1 MASVPNDYVYLDY
14 AATAPLCEEA
24 AEAMAPYQV
33 PGRANLAVGGNA
45 NSLHGPGRA
54 AFAALEEARRG
65 RARWIGALPRA
76 RRSIARDLGARRP
89 DEIVFTSGATE
100 ADDAALLGI
109 AQAAADERRRRGAGD
124 FVPHVV
130 VTAVEHDAVLAP
142 AKRLESQGFRVT
154 RLAPNRQGFIEER
167 ALEAALDADTVLVSV
182 QAANSEVGSIQPI
195 ADLARVAH
203 DHAAL
208 FHTDAVQAL
217 GKARVNLQELDVDA
231 ASFSAHKVG
240 GPKGVGALYLRA
252 RTPFH
257 AYAIGGGQEG
267 GRRSGTQNM
276 AGIVGFA
283 AAVHAA
289 TAMQEAEA
297 ARLRVLRD
305 RLYERLGAIDAVEAT
320 VDVAPG
326 SEDFLPNIVHV
337 LVDGL
342 ESETLILRFDMQG
355 FGVSGGS
362 ACSSHSLEP
371 SHVLR
376 SLGIDADRAHG
387 ALRISM
393 GRYTDEADV
402 EAFAVAMEKSLNW
415 N

>member
-1 MASVPNDYVYLDY
+1 MASVPEEYVYLDY

-24 AEAMAPYQV
+24 AQAMAPYQV
-33 PGRANLAVGGNA
+33 PGRANLAAGGNA
-45 NSLHGPGRA
+45 NSLHAPGRA
-54 AFAALEEARRG
+54 AFAALEVARKSV
-65 RARWIGALPRA
+65 AH
-76 RRSIARDLGARRP
+76 DLGVRRP
-89 DEIVFTSGATE
+89 DKIVFTSGATE

-109 AQAAADERRRRGAGD
+109 AQAAAALRRRQGAGA
-124 FVPHVV
+124 FVPHVI
-130 VTAVEHDAVLAP
+130 VTSVEHDAVLAP
-142 AKRLESQGFRVT
+142 AKRLEAQGFRIT
-154 RLAPNRQGFIEER
+154 RLVPNRQGFIEVR
-167 ALEAALDADTVLVSV
+167 SLEAALDDDVVLVSV

-195 ADLARVAH
+195 AELASVT
-203 DHAAL
+203 HAAGAL

-217 GKARVNLQELDVDA
+217 GKARVDLQELDVDA

-252 RTPFH
+252 RTPFE
-257 AYAIGGGQEG
+257 AYAIGGGQES
-267 GRRSGTQNM
+267 GRRSGTQNV

-283 AAVHAA
+283 AALHAA
-289 TAMQEAEA
+289 VAMQEAEA
-297 ARLRVLRD
+297 ARLRALRD
-305 RLYERLGAIDAVEAT
+305 KLYAQLGALGAVEAT
-320 VDVAPG
+320 VDVEAG

-376 SLGIDADRAHG
+376 ALGIDADRAHG

-402 EAFAVAMEKSLNW
+402 DAFIAAMAKSLDW